1 MLGEGTEAAMPRAG
15 QRPHFSRTLRV
26 RNVNQVGVL
35 AAVLS
40 VIAKHGGNI
49 GDIRTVHQGRTSM
62 VRDIDLIVDSLD
74 ELDDILAE
82 FEKMPETTVLELR
95 DEVLSAH
102 VGGKIR
108 VISRLPIETIA
119 DLGRVYTPGVGEVC
133 RRIHEDPELADHYT
147 IIPNTVAIVSDGS
160 AVLGLGNLGPLA
172 AMPVLE
178 GKAALLA
185 HLVGVNGVPIT
196 LRSQD
201 SDQIVSAVSAISTSF
216 GVIQLEDI
224 ASPRC
229 FDIEPRLQDSVG
241 VAVFHDDQHGT
252 AAVVLAALINA
263 CHLVEAS
270 PHRLRIG
277 QIGLGAA
284 GLAIARAVMHYAGN
298 PVLGADRLPEA
309 VQRLVAGGGIGSDIE
324 EICGTCDVVI
334 ATTGQP
340 GLITPAMVRAGQ
352 IVFALSNPRPEI
364 DAREAMQAGARIAEN
379 GAQINNLLCYPGA
392 CRGLLDTGAIRCPHE
407 VFQAASQ
414 AIVAMTPP
422 GNLLPDSLQRSVH
435 AGVARSVASA
445 CLELG
450 VSSRDLAPDYFVEE

>member
-1 MLGEGTEAAMPRAG
+1 MPREG

-26 RNVNQVGVL
+26 RNVNQIGVL
-35 AAVLS
+35 ASVLS

-49 GDIRTVHQGRTSM
+49 GDIRTVHQGRSSM
-62 VRDIDLIVDSLD
+62 VRDIDLVVDSLD
-74 ELDDILAE
+74 ELDDIVAE

-160 AVLGLGNLGPLA
+160 AVLGLGDLGPLA

-185 HLVGVNGVPIT
+185 HLVGVNAVPIT
-196 LRSQD
+196 LRSHD
-201 SDQIVSAVSAISTSF
+201 IEEIVAAVAAISASF

-229 FDIEPRLQDSVG
+229 FDIEPRLQDIVD

-252 AAVVLAALINA
+252 AAVVQAALINA

-270 PHRLRIG
+270 PHSLRIG

-284 GLAIARAVMHYAGN
+284 GLAVARAVMLYTGN

-309 VQRLVAGGGIGSDIE
+309 EQRLAASGGIASDIG

-340 GLITPAMVRAGQ
+340 GLITPAMVRPGQ

-364 DAREAMQAGARIAEN
+364 DATAAMKAGARIAEN

-392 CRGLLDTGAIRCPHE
+392 CRGLLDTGATRCPVE
-407 VFQAASQ
+407 VFQAASG

-422 GNLLPDSLQRSVH
+422 GNLLPDALQRSVH
-435 AGVARSVASA
+435 TGVARSVARA

-450 VSSRDLAPDYFVEE
+450 VSSRELAPDYFAED